1 FSLSQKRI
9 FQRLTGTF
17 IGGIGGVII
26 IILVQDPTARFF
38 ILLLL
43 MVMSFSLTHKNYILS
58 VIFMTPYLII
68 LFAFLGIDTMQVAQE
83 RVVDTLIGGFLAFT
97 SSYIILPSWEGS
109 QVKNYMRNLLIA
121 NYNYL
126 VELLDTAL
134 GKEQNITEYKLIRKE
149 LYVNTANLASAFQR
163 MITEPKSTQKNSKEV
178 HSFIIFNHSLSS
190 YTANLFTTVEKTNKD
205 LNGEPIKILR
215 QLLNHLSQMIQQLHD
230 ETSKNTFEERSF

>member
-38 ILLLL
+38 ILLLF

-83 RVVDTLIGGFLAFT
+83 RVIDTLIGGFLAFA
-97 SSYIILPSWEGS
+97 SSYVILPSWEGS
-109 QVKNYMRNLLIA
+109 QVKSYMRNLLIA

-126 VELLDTAL
+126 FELLEKI
-134 GKEQNITEYKLIRKE
+134 GR
-149 LYVNTANLASAFQR
+149 ASCR
-163 MITEPKSTQKNSKEV
+163 
-178 HSFIIFNHSLSS
+178 
-190 YTANLFTTVEKTNKD
+190 
-205 LNGEPIKILR
+205 
-215 QLLNHLSQMIQQLHD
+215 
-230 ETSKNTFEERSF
+230 ERV